1 MLQNIL
7 TVLIISRTNLGDHP
21 LLASEMY
28 DG

>member
-1 MLQNIL
+1 MLQNTL
-7 TVLIISRTNLGDHP
+7 DVLIVGRTNLGDHP